1 MLKAVLFAGEKTSCV
16 ALETLAIES
25 KQVCFLKTLRRFPQ
39 AYEMTKILNSIVPD
53 LVFVDLEELDAAL
66 ALAQDIH
73 AIAPTAAIVGFA
85 SSWVL
90 RKEEQCRTAGV
101 SELLISPVTLK
112 SFEVCV
118 ERAILKARDATED
131 NLFAFLP
138 AKAGCGCSTIAL
150 NAAGYLAG
158 ASGKDL
164 AGKRVLVIE
173 SDLHSGV
180 LSLVLGVEHPYSVM
194 DALEHAGELD
204 SSTWSEYVARSGA
217 STFCYRTARGKRT
230 CRRGWTTTIFWITPR
245 RGTITSWSI
254 YRKL

>member
-53 LVFVDLEELDAAL
+53 LIFVDLEEWDNAL
-66 ALAQDIH
+66 AAAEDIH
-73 AIAPTAAIVGFA
+73 VIAPTAAIVGFG
-85 SSWVL
+85 SNWVL
-90 RKEEQCRTAGV
+90 RKEEQCRTAGIA
-101 SELLISPVTLK
+101 ELLISPVTLK

-118 ERAILKARDATED
+118 ERAILKARDTSQD

-158 ASGKDL
+158 AAGKDL
-164 AGKRVLVIE
+164 VGKKVLLIE
-173 SDLHSGV
+173 SDLHSG
-180 LSLVLGVEHPYSVM
+180 
-194 DALEHAGELD
+194 
-204 SSTWSEYVARSGA
+204 
-217 STFCYRTARGKRT
+217 
-230 CRRGWTTTIFWITPR
+230 
-245 RGTITSWSI
+245 
-254 YRKL
+254 

>member
-1 MLKAVLFAGEKTSCV
+1 M
-16 ALETLAIES
+16 
-25 KQVCFLKTLRRFPQ
+25 
-39 AYEMTKILNSIVPD
+39 
-53 LVFVDLEELDAAL
+53 
-66 ALAQDIH
+66 AQDIH

-101 SELLISPVTLK
+101 SELLISPVTLR

-118 ERAILKARDATED
+118 ERAILKARDVTED

-158 ASGKDL
+158 AGGKDL
-164 AGKRVLVIE
+164 AGKRVLVVE

-180 LSLVLGVEHPYSVM
+180 LSLVLGVEHRYSVL
-194 DALEHAGELD
+194 DALEHAGEL
-204 SSTWSEYVARSGA
+204 AP
-217 STFCYRTARGKRT
+217 
-230 CRRGWTTTIFWITPR
+230 IP
-245 RGTITSWSI
+245 
-254 YRKL
+254 RKLVEIRGEVGRRRLSVVEPRARPAEAADVGGLLPPSGFRGAAVR